1 VDASIDR
8 PVREHGPARLAAGRR
23 RQAGLYA
30 SFVNAK
36 SATRVGSSDSRDGGR
51 RRATSATAPLA
62 ACPAQAGLFLAAVVV
77 FATEVVAA
85 VVVVV
90 AVIAVLATVII
101 VFLFA
106 PVVAVAFEL
115 IATIVVVVAVISF
128 LAAVVAIVLFLA
140 PVVAVAFEFIAAV
153 IVVVAVIAVFA
164 AVRGGGLRQGVAG
177 ADGRKRSGGQ
187 TGDQQF
193 ERVAPGGP
201 VELLRPPIEPASIH
215 RSSSVV
221 GDLHEERRDRARL
234 DAQPSG
240 AIADRVGD
248 QPARRG

>member
-106 PVVAVAFEL
+106 LVVAAFEL

>member
-1 VDASIDR
+1 
-8 PVREHGPARLAAGRR
+8 
-23 RQAGLYA
+23 LYA

-101 VFLFA
+101 VFIFA
-106 PVVAVAFEL
+106 LVVAAFEL